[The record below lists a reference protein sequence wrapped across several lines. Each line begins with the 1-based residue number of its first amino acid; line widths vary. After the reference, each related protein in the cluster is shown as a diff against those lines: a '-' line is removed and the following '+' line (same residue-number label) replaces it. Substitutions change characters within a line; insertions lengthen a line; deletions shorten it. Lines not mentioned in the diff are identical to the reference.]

1 MFHKATK
8 WILFAFA
15 IIIIDLAIKYWINE
29 NYEAGQ
35 WSGILNNFLII
46 GNIKTLKL
54 SYGWGNSININYI
67 VSKIFEGLM
76 FLFFIRAWLIKSI
89 NQLYKVSA
97 LFIIL
102 GLLGNYIDM
111 FLFSGSNKQYIQM
124 DYLNIRA
131 LSSSFFNL
139 SSLLTYAGFVL
150 LIIALIKKPGDL
162 KLVFSGKKYS

>member
-1 MFHKATK
+1 MFHMTTK
-8 WILFAFA
+8 WVVFAFA

-54 SYGWGNSININYI
+54 SYGWGNSINTNYI
-67 VSKIFEGLM
+67 LSKILEGLM
-76 FLFFIRAWLIKSI
+76 FLFFIRVWLIKNI
-89 NQLYKVSA
+89 NQLYKVST

-102 GLLGNYIDM
+102 GLLGNYIHM
-111 FLFSGSNKQYIQM
+111 FLFSDGNKQYIQM
-124 DYLNIRA
+124 DYLNIRT

-139 SSLLTYAGFVL
+139 SSLLTYSGFVL
-150 LIIALIKKPGDL
+150 LIIAIIKKPGGL
-162 KLVFSGKKYS
+162 KLVFSRKKYS